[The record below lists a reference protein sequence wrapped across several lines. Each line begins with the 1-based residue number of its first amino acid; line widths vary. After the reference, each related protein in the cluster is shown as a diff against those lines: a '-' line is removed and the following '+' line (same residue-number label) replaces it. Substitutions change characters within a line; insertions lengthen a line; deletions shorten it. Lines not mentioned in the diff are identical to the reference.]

1 MNIQEWLNRTL
12 IEAVV
17 PYEGQ
22 TIVLSDRPGTLC
34 SRNFQ
39 NVKLSLD
46 FVEIDLFIATQILHE
61 IKFWRVQAV
70 QKCHF

>member
-46 FVEIDLFIATQILHE
+46 FVEI
-61 IKFWRVQAV
+61 
-70 QKCHF
+70 